1 MDSQPFD
8 PTSRLVALDAEGL
21 IAADL
26 PCNACGY
33 LLRMRSPDD
42 VCPECGAAI
51 RETLNASNIRLLPL
65 DWLRRI
71 QAAAVCL
78 AIAIP
83 TTYLFGLGVFAW
95 LLGVLTLVVEA
106 PKSRPEFKRLQRII
120 GVSGI
125 VAAITIV
132 SLFALADTFESAWPA
147 FVHAG
152 VLACALGV
160 HFAGV
165 LRYAARVCDDA
176 DWPTMKKLGN
186 GLALFGLVWPGLA
199 VGSIVLLGMS
209 FSYAWGGT
217 APAWLDPLLIAVG
230 VPAFFGGM
238 AFALTQFIFWIV
250 LAVRMRRIRREAAVM
265 YREARGLAERGRRV

>member
-1 MDSQPFD
+1 MNANTID
-8 PTSRLVALDAEGL
+8 PTNRLVALDAEGL

-26 PCNACGY
+26 PCTSCGY

-42 VCPECGAAI
+42 DCPECGAAI
-51 RETLNASNIRLLPL
+51 RDTLNASNIRLLPL

-83 TTYLFGLGVFAW
+83 TTYLLGIGVFVW
-95 LLGVLTLVVEA
+95 TLGVLTLVVEA

-125 VAAITIV
+125 LAAAAILL
-132 SLFALADTFESAWPA
+132 LFPLADTYRSTWPI
-147 FVHAG
+147 FVHLG
-152 VLACALGV
+152 VFGVALGV

-165 LRYAARVCDDA
+165 LRYAARVCGDA
-176 DWPTMKKLGN
+176 DWPTMRRVGN
-186 GLALFGLVWPGLA
+186 GLALFSLVWPSLA
-199 VGSIVLLGMS
+199 VGGLVLLGMS

-217 APAWLDPLLIAVG
+217 APGWLDPLLIAVG
-230 VPAFFGGM
+230 LTAFFGGSI
-238 AFALTQFIFWIV
+238 FLIVQFIFWIM
-250 LAVRMRRIRREAAVM
+250 LAVRMRRIRREALVM
-265 YREARGLAERGRRV
+265 FREARGLAA

>member
-1 MDSQPFD
+1 M
-8 PTSRLVALDAEGL
+8 ALDAQGL

-33 LLRMRSPDD
+33 LLRMRAPDD

-51 RETLNASNIRLLPL
+51 RDTLNASNIRLLPL

-83 TTYLFGLGVFAW
+83 TTYLFGLGIFAW

-120 GVSGI
+120 AVSGAA
-125 VAAITIV
+125 AAISIIL
-132 SLFALADTFESAWPA
+132 LFALADGYGAPWPA
-147 FVHAG
+147 VIHAG
-152 VLACALGV
+152 IFAAALGI

-165 LRYAARVCDDA
+165 LRYAARVCGDA
-176 DWPTMKKLGN
+176 DWPTLRRVGN
-186 GLALFGLVWPGLA
+186 GLALFSLVWPGLA
-199 VGSIVLLGMS
+199 IGSLVLLGMS

-217 APAWLDPLLIAVG
+217 SPSWLDPLLMAVG
-230 VPAFFGGM
+230 VPAIFGGM
-238 AFALTQFIFWIV
+238 VFLLTQFIFWIV
-250 LAVRMRRIRREAAVM
+250 VAVRMRRIRREALVM
-265 YREARGLAERGRRV
+265 FREARGLAG